1 MGQPDRAILDFGQAI
16 RIDPNLAV
24 AYNGRG
30 LAERAKGDSAGGD
43 ADIAKAK
50 QLNPNVTPALADSKL
65 SAENCL
71 AATDELAKVA
81 VIAQENNWTTTTL
94 STGGGRLFGDISRQ
108 ERETGRIFQFDFRLR
123 RLGFHVRHEVP
134 ATTR

>member
-43 ADIAKAK
+43 ADIVKAK
-50 QLNPNVTPALADSKL
+50 WLNPSVGN
-65 SAENCL
+65 
-71 AATDELAKVA
+71 
-81 VIAQENNWTTTTL
+81 
-94 STGGGRLFGDISRQ
+94 
-108 ERETGRIFQFDFRLR
+108 
-123 RLGFHVRHEVP
+123 
-134 ATTR
+134 